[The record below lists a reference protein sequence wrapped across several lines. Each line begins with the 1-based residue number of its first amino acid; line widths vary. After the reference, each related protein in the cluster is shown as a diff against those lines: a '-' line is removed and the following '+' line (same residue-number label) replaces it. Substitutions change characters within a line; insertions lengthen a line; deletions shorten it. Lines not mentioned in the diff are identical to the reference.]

1 MRHSERGTKII
12 IKSMSWIKKIGL
24 VVLAVFIAI
33 QFIQP
38 ARNESGQVLP
48 GDISKIY
55 NIPAPAQSVLKNACY
70 DCHSNQTNYP
80 FYTNIQPVGWM
91 LARHIKNGKAE
102 LNFSE
107 FGSYSIRK
115 QKNKLNSIVNS
126 LKDGTM
132 PLSSYTLV
140 HKNARLTKDE
150 KAMIIDWANKTKDS
164 LSLKN

>member
-1 MRHSERGTKII
+1 
-12 IKSMSWIKKIGL
+12 MSRIKKVLLVIL
-24 VVLAVFIAI
+24 VVIIAI

-38 ARNESGQVLP
+38 ARNENGQVLP
-48 GDISKIY
+48 TDISKMY
-55 NIPAPAQSVLKNACY
+55 NIPAPVHDLLKNSCY
-70 DCHSNQTNYP
+70 DCHSNHTNYP
-80 FYTNIQPVGWM
+80 FYTNIQPVGWI

-126 LKDGTM
+126 LKDETM
-132 PLSSYTLV
+132 PLSSYTLI

-150 KAMIIDWANKTKDS
+150 KAMIIDWADKTKDS
-164 LSLKN
+164 LLLKN